1 MIDPGRQSK
10 ARGRIRVNKGKTKR
24 VMFTQIGKVLCGA
37 ILAATIGAAATRA
50 QDYPTRPLSIVVP
63 FPAGGVTDTVVRLL
77 TERMRTV
84 LGQPIVTENM
94 GGASGT
100 IGAAH
105 VARASPDGYTL
116 LLGNS
121 EIFVLTPAT
130 MKLPYDP
137 AKDFVPIA
145 LLPSY
150 PFILVSTNDV
160 PAKTLKELIAWIK
173 ANPQKLLQGTV
184 GSGTAQQL
192 CGVSIQQM
200 IGTKWQL
207 IPYRGGPPA
216 MQDMLAGQINFM
228 CTATG
233 SFLPLVRAG
242 KIRAYAL
249 TAKAR
254 SEAAPDIPT
263 VDEAGLPG
271 LYVSV
276 WNALWA
282 PAGTPPEIVAKLN
295 VAADAAMADPVFHK
309 RIVEMGLDMPPADQR
324 TPEALESLRKA
335 DIAKWWP
342 VIKAAGLKVE

>member
-1 MIDPGRQSK
+1 MIRADRTKLQGGYVNEGK
-10 ARGRIRVNKGKTKR
+10 AKRGMVGRIGG
-24 VMFTQIGKVLCGA
+24 MLYGAVL
-37 ILAATIGAAATRA
+37 ATVIGAAAA
-50 QDYPTRPLSIVVP
+50 QAQSYPTRPISIVVP
-63 FPAGGVTDTVVRLL
+63 YPAGGVTDTVVRLL
-77 TERMRTV
+77 TERMRTS

-100 IGAAH
+100 VGAAH
-105 VARASPDGYTL
+105 VARATPDGYTL

-121 EIFVLTPAT
+121 EAFVLTPAT

-137 AKDFVPIA
+137 ATAFAPIA

-173 ANPQKLLQGTV
+173 ANPKKVLQGTV

-192 CGVSIQQM
+192 CGVSMQNTL
-200 IGTKWQL
+200 GVKWQL
-207 IPYRGGPPA
+207 VPYRGGPPA

-249 TAKAR
+249 TAKTR

-282 PAGTPPEIVAKLN
+282 PAGTPPQIIAKLN
-295 VAADAAMADPVFHK
+295 AAADAAMADPTFHK
-309 RIVEMGLDMPPADQR
+309 RIVEMGLDMPPADER
-324 TPEALESLRKA
+324 TPEALEGLRKA
-335 DIAKWWP
+335 DVAKWWP
-342 VIKAAGLKVE
+342 VIKAAGLKAE